1 MLQSLNGEGLLN
13 MTPQSETKKK
23 KIDGFDYITIWTL
36 LWQEL
41 KKETKSSNKLEK
53 SLCNMYEIIWVCYL
67 ANLNNP
73 YKPIKKSKQILE
85 QSNQEYSKEKHINH
99 Q

>member
-53 SLCNMYEIIWVCYL
+53 SLQYVWDYL
-67 ANLNNP
+67 GLLSCKFKESLQTN
-73 YKPIKKSKQILE
+73 KKIKTNTRTE
-85 QSNQEYSKEKHINH
+85 
-99 Q
+99 